1 MKHTRASQSLVRL
14 STVLNLLHAHPG
26 GLRMDYLAEQVGVP
40 EALLRREILDFYTA
54 DTLGVRPDT
63 IIFMSAEGKEDD
75 PASAEMVRVVTDT
88 PGAELGVE
96 LQTPQKWLE
105 VYQTASRMSEM
116 RPDDTDLAEAVQVIA
131 QRILTGVPQR
141 PDSEIGRVLSE
152 AISKRVAVEIE
163 YSRTWKPGLVDRT
176 VHPLRLVETARG
188 WELDALLPDDE
199 VRTFIIDRISD
210 VTLTQ
215 DSFEV
220 PRGTTARLVE
230 HRRPTTVDLV
240 VPLGYQWAVD
250 RYAETSTVVEQDEGD
265 VSISAQ
271 FLPPVAERVGLV
283 LITAPNSFVI
293 RPDHLKSA
301 GQEMAD
307 VLLVHHGLQG

>member
-1 MKHTRASQSLVRL
+1 MKHTASQSLVRL
-14 STVLNLLHAHPG
+14 STVLNLLHAHPA

-40 EALLRREILDFYTA
+40 EALLRRRSSTSTPRTPWECARTRSSSCPPKA
-54 DTLGVRPDT
+54 GGRPGIRGDG
-63 IIFMSAEGKEDD
+63 AGRDRQ
-75 PASAEMVRVVTDT
+75 AGRRV
-88 PGAELGVE
+88 GVE

-105 VYQTASRMSEM
+105 VYQTAARMSEM

-152 AISKRVAVEIE
+152 AISKRIAVEIE
-163 YSRTWKPGLVDRT
+163 YSRTWKPGLVDRK

-210 VTLTQ
+210 VALTQ

-250 RYAETSTVVEQDEGD
+250 RYAESSTVVEQDEGD

-283 LITAPNSFVI
+283 LITAPNAFVI
-293 RPDHLKSA
+293 RPDELKEA
-301 GQEMAD
+301 GRQMAD
-307 VLLVHHGLQG
+307 VLLDHHGLRG

>member
-1 MKHTRASQSLVRL
+1 MRHTRASQSLVRL
-14 STVLNLLHAHPG
+14 STVLNLLHAHPA

-75 PASAEMVRVVTDT
+75 PASAEMVRVVTDR

-105 VYQTASRMSEM
+105 VYQTAARMSEM

-152 AISKRVAVEIE
+152 AISKRIAVEIE
-163 YSRTWKPGLVDRT
+163 YSRTWKPGLVDRK

-199 VRTFIIDRISD
+199 VRTFIIDRIRD
-210 VTLTQ
+210 VALTQ

-250 RYAETSTVVEQDEGD
+250 RYAESSTVVEQDEGD

-283 LITAPNSFVI
+283 LITAPNAFVI
-293 RPDHLKSA
+293 RPDELKEA
-301 GQEMAD
+301 GRQMAD
-307 VLLVHHGLQG
+307 VLLDHHGLQG